1 MSPLAALLLVGE
13 AQAHRPG
20 LSTLT
25 LAPDHVAV
33 VFARPELEGLAPLA
47 DLDAARLL
55 LAEATLAKLRVE
67 AGGEPCALGEIG
79 LRVVENDGVEL
90 GATLS
95 CTGSGPRSVTPGWLA
110 DFEPG
115 HRVVVEADGGTLAVL
130 DREHPTATWGP
141 QEGSTAEVAGQ
152 FVKLGVEH
160 IWTGYDHLAFLGAL
174 LLAATNLRQMLY
186 IVTGFTLAHS
196 VTLSLAATGVFTL
209 PSAVVE
215 PAIAASI
222 LFVGLENLFAPTA
235 RRRLATTFTLGL
247 VHGFGFA
254 GLLAEIGLPRGQ
266 LGVALL
272 SFNLGVELGQ
282 AAVVALTLPLLL
294 WLRRREEWL
303 RWGAR
308 PLTVGIAGMG
318 AYWLVERLFG
328 GG

>member
-1 MSPLAALLLVGE
+1 MSPLTPLLLVGAAE
-13 AQAHRPG
+13 AHRPG

-25 LAPDHVAV
+25 LEPARVVV

-55 LAEATLAKLRVE
+55 LADATLAKLRVDV
-67 AGGEPCALGEIG
+67 GGQPCTLGEIG
-79 LRVVENDGVEL
+79 LRPVEGDGVEL
-90 GATLS
+90 AASLRCPAAGERVVSA
-95 CTGSGPRSVTPGWLA
+95 GWLA

-115 HRVVVEADGGTLAVL
+115 HRVVVEAGGTTLAVL
-130 DREHPTATWGP
+130 DREHPSVAWGAS
-141 QEGSTAEVAGQ
+141 EGGALEVAGD

-160 IWTGYDHLAFLGAL
+160 IWTGYDHLAFLAAL

-222 LFVGLENLFAPTA
+222 LFVGLENLFSPTA

-254 GLLAEIGLPRGQ
+254 GLLSEIGLPQGQ
-266 LGVALL
+266 LGVALV

-294 WLRRREEWL
+294 WLRRREGWL

-318 AYWLVERLFG
+318 AFWLVQRVFLG
-328 GG
+328 G